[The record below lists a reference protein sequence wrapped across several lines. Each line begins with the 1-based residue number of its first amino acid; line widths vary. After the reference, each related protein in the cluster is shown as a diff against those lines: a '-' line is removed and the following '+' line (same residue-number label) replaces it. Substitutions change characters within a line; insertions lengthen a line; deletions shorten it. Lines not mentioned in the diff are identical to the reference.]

1 MKNPFPRWNF
11 NRYFGV
17 IILVAAVN
25 LSLGTMYIQG
35 QASEITVLEIE
46 GAPQGIVFIADPHLK
61 EGTTDH
67 IRTVMQEIN
76 ALHPSVVLIGGD
88 FVFGDGE
95 NFALQDVWKD
105 IDAPVYAIL
114 GNHDYKAGITAES
127 ALQKMNAAS
136 GASLDPHHYD
146 VSCYSDPSTD
156 FEYAER
162 LTGALEENGVHVL
175 KNEYVTMD
183 IDGKELLLVGVDDG
197 WAGMSN
203 PPAIPESAAFVL
215 YMIHEPACR
224 ADWDSDLI
232 LAGHT
237 HGGQFL
243 PKNLAVGGVEMS
255 GLIER
260 NGTRTYITRGIGTSN
275 LEVELRLFATP
286 EIVIINPV
294 VPPES
299 VLPGSRVTYIHVN
312 NE

>member
-11 NRYFGV
+11 NRYFSV
-17 IILVAAVN
+17 IILVAAINISV
-25 LSLGTMYIQG
+25 GTMYLEG
-35 QASEITVLEIE
+35 QASEITVLGIE

-67 IRTVMQEIN
+67 IRAVIQEIN
-76 ALHPSVVLIGGD
+76 ALQPSVVLIGGD
-88 FVFGDGE
+88 FVYEDGE
-95 NFALQDVWKD
+95 NFTLQEVWKD
-105 IDAPVYAIL
+105 LDAPVYAVL
-114 GNHDYKAGITAES
+114 GNHDYKAGITAQS
-127 ALQKMNAAS
+127 AIQKMSAAS
-136 GASLDPHHYD
+136 GACLDPDRYD

-156 FEYAER
+156 FAYADR
-162 LTGALEENGVHVL
+162 LTEALEENGVHVL
-175 KNEYVTMD
+175 RNEYVTMNPG
-183 IDGKELLLVGVDDG
+183 GKDLLLVGVDDG

-203 PPAIPESAAFVL
+203 PPVLPDSDAFVL
-215 YMIHEPACR
+215 YMIHEPGCR

-243 PKNLAVGGVEMS
+243 PKNLTIGGVEMS

-260 NGTRTYITRGIGTSN
+260 NGTDTYITRGIGTSN

-299 VLPGSRVTYIHVN
+299 VLPESRVTYIHV
-312 NE
+312 E

>member
-1 MKNPFPRWNF
+1 MKNPFSRWNF

-35 QASEITVLEIE
+35 QVSEITVLEIE

-88 FVFGDGE
+88 FVFGEGE

-203 PPAIPESAAFVL
+203 PPAIPESDAFVL

-260 NGTRTYITRGIGTSN
+260 NGTHTYITRGIGTSN

-299 VLPGSRVTYIHVN
+299 VLPGSRVTHIHVN